1 MTKFDKVLQ
10 GLRCCKSGARDSVHD
25 GALRACHKCPYAG
38 DYPCTSNLAADTLE
52 LFESGEFIRVT
63 RCGECKYW
71 RHPESFRLTLGRCIL
86 GKILT
91 DANTFCK
98 RAQKKK
104 EEA

>member
-52 LFESGEFIRVT
+52 LFESGEFTQVI

-71 RHPESFRLTLGRCIL
+71 RQPIDGIGP
-86 GKILT
+86 GKCSKDGTLT
-91 DANTFCK
+91 DKATFCMSGK
-98 RAQKKK
+98 RR
-104 EEA
+104 